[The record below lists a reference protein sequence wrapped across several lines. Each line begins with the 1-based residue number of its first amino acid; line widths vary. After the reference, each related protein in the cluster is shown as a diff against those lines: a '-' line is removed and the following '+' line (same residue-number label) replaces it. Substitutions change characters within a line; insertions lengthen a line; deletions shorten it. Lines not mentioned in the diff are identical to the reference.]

1 MRFAIVALVAAV
13 AFGSGKT
20 AGYDSAAQSTYQ
32 KAGDFSA
39 QQYASAQNP
48 SVQKVA
54 AAQAPSSQQYPGQKY
69 SPVHSR
75 SSHSGGR
82 SNSRFRTRSQSP
94 SSRSRGGYPSDS
106 FGRSGGLYGA
116 ESTGRSAGRSFSR
129 SASLPAGRSASQPA
143 GQPFNPSGGSR
154 YAARRQGFKGFFR
167 GVRRFAGFR
176 RLSENDEATN

>member
-20 AGYDSAAQSTYQ
+20 AGYDSGRAVDLP
-32 KAGDFSA
+32 KGR
-39 QQYASAQNP
+39 AQNP

-54 AAQAPSSQQYPGQKY
+54 AAQAPSSQQYPGQY

-82 SNSRFRTRSQSP
+82 SNSRFRTRSQYP

-106 FGRSGGLYGA
+106 FGRFGGLYGA

-129 SASLPAGRSASQPA
+129 SASLPAGHSASQPA
-143 GQPFNPSGGSR
+143 GQPLNPSGGSR
-154 YAARRQGFKGFFR
+154 FAARRQGFRSFFR